1 MKEAI
6 VRKGRCSFTFVRRV
20 EGLVLTHIA
29 GPTVDVIDSP
39 IPKPKADELLIKVLV
54 SGSNPKDW
62 KVPEWLG
69 GESNQGDDIAGVVHE
84 VGADVYEFKAG
95 KASRGSA
102 ATVGGDG
109 DGHG

>member
-1 MKEAI
+1 MALEWKDS
-6 VRKGRCSFTFVRRV
+6 C
-20 EGLVLTHIA
+20 LTHPP

-39 IPKPKADELLIKVLV
+39 IPKPKGDEVVIKVLV

-69 GESNQGDDIAGVVHE
+69 VECNQGDDIAGVVHD

-95 KASRGSA
+95 K
-102 ATVGGDG
+102 
-109 DGHG
+109 